1 MESCLQEL
9 AKILKGLCKSK
20 EDYIETCK
28 KNGISEKH
36 WFLDELYGG

>member
-1 MESCLQEL
+1 MEKHLFEM

-28 KNGISEKH
+28 KTI
-36 WFLDELYGG
+36 